1 MYEHTIFLLLENFLK
16 TGYSVQQQ
24 LLLLQEQQQQKIN
37 DTMNEAI
44 DKSIKIHV
52 INHSDDLYK
61 IISLL
66 YCDLCSKND
75 GI

>member
-1 MYEHTIFLLLENFLK
+1 
-16 TGYSVQQQ
+16 
-24 LLLLQEQQQQKIN
+24 
-37 DTMNEAI
+37 MNEAI
-44 DKSIKIHV
+44 DKSIKMHV

-61 IISLL
+61 IISLA